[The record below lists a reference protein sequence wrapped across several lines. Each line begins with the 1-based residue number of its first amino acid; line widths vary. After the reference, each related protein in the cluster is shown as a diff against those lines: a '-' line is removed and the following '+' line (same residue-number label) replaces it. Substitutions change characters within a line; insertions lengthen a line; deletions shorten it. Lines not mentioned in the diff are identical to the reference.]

1 MVIWDIRGQYRNT
14 FPKFCKANRQGKL
27 QLSFMP
33 FAFWVSTEYFLQ
45 LVWGCCEQVPHLL
58 CPVRATRHPGG
69 RFSSNSP
76 RKYNR
81 NKTDKKKMTHHY
93 YELYE
98 NGKSILENSKAH
110 WYMLHVSSLF
120 LCSLKIFLKGK
131 NRRSGRRQ

>member
-45 LVWGCCEQVPHLL
+45 LAWGCCEQVPHLL

-69 RFSSNSP
+69 CFSSNSP

-81 NKTDKKKMTHHY
+81 NKTDKKK
-93 YELYE
+93 
-98 NGKSILENSKAH
+98 ND
-110 WYMLHVSSLF
+110 SSLLWTLWKWKIHPGKF
-120 LCSLKIFLKGK
+120 KSTLIHAAYLFPISLFSEDFLKGK